1 LRAIFGGVYT
11 CHKSDIEGRK
21 PDSKIAWS
29 FDPYGFP
36 YPHLIE
42 VLEELIAAIAVTS
55 NLLTSK
61 APASQKFE
69 DKLKMQVQLAYNGR
83 I

>member
-1 LRAIFGGVYT
+1 MGN
-11 CHKSDIEGRK
+11 RK
-21 PDSKIAWS
+21 ERKLIDNTRKYLSTL
-29 FDPYGFP
+29 
-36 YPHLIE
+36 PHLIE
-42 VLEELIAAIAVTS
+42 VEELIAAIAVTF

>member
-1 LRAIFGGVYT
+1 MGN
-11 CHKSDIEGRK
+11 RK
-21 PDSKIAWS
+21 ERKLIDNTRKYLSTL
-29 FDPYGFP
+29 
-36 YPHLIE
+36 PHLIE
-42 VLEELIAAIAVTS
+42 VLEELIVAIAVTS

>member
-1 LRAIFGGVYT
+1 MGNRKERKVIDNTRKYLSTLR
-11 CHKSDIEGRK
+11 
-21 PDSKIAWS
+21 
-29 FDPYGFP
+29 
-36 YPHLIE
+36 HLIE

-69 DKLKMQVQLAYNGR
+69 DKLKMQVQFAYNGR